1 MPLQYRRRVA
11 NRKIPFYLMGD
22 TKKIWG
28 ERGGGE
34 SLLLGWF
41 VLERLPEN
49 CLDGFR

>member
-28 ERGGGE
+28 ERGVHE
-34 SLLLGWF
+34 F
-41 VLERLPEN
+41 QTT
-49 CLDGFR
+49 LDSDFKCTTRVMP